1 MEGKILILG
10 GSGFIGNHL
19 LRKCINKGLDCVCVS
34 LKNINNYKK
43 SENVNYLKLDINNFT
58 KVKELLGGKEFDY
71 IVNLAGYINH
81 INFSEG
87 GRDTFNT
94 HSTGLL
100 NILQAVNLK
109 KIKRVVQIG
118 SSDEYGNLESP
129 QNELMREL
137 PFSPYSLAKLTC
149 TNMLQMLF
157 RTEKLPVVIIRLFL
171 VYGEG
176 QDLNRF
182 LPQVIKG
189 CLLNEK
195 FPTTKGQQIRDF
207 CYVDDVVDGIFKALI
222 TEERVVG
229 EIFNIASGN
238 PVKIKTIIEKI
249 VNIIGSGNPL
259 YGERKYR
266 QGESMSL
273 YADITKARE
282 ILNWEPKI
290 AIDNG
295 LEKTINHYKKYFGK
309 INHLCQK

>member
-10 GSGFIGNHL
+10 GSGFIGTHL
-19 LRKCINKGLDCVCVS
+19 LRKCINEGFNCLCVC
-34 LKNINNYKK
+34 LKNTNNFTK
-43 SENVNYLKLDINNFT
+43 SKNVNYLKLDINDYA
-58 KVKELLGGKEFDY
+58 KVKELLGGKKFDY

-149 TNMLQMLF
+149 TNILQMLY

-176 QDLNRF
+176 QDFKRF

-195 FPTTKGQQIRDF
+195 FPTTQGQQIRDF
-207 CYVDDVVDGIFKALI
+207 CYVDDVVEGIFKALI
-222 TEERVVG
+222 SEERVAG
-229 EIFNIASGN
+229 EIINIASGN
-238 PVKIKTIIEKI
+238 PIKIKTIIEKI

-273 YADITKARE
+273 YADINKARK

-290 AIDNG
+290 NIDNG
-295 LEKTINHYKKYFGK
+295 LEKTIKYYKNFFEVNK
-309 INHLCQK
+309 

>member
-1 MEGKILILG
+1 MKGKILILG
-10 GSGFIGNHL
+10 GSGFIGTHL
-19 LRKCINKGLDCVCVS
+19 LRKCINEGLDCVCVS
-34 LKNINNYKK
+34 LGNSNTLKK
-43 SENVNYLKLDINNFT
+43 SEKVNYLQLDINNYI

-71 IVNLAGYINH
+71 IINLAGYINH
-81 INFSEG
+81 INFSDG
-87 GRDTFNT
+87 GRDVFNT

-109 KIKRVVQIG
+109 KIKRIVQIG

-129 QNELMREL
+129 QNESMREL

-157 RTEKLPVVIIRLFL
+157 RTERLPVVILRFFL

-176 QDLNRF
+176 QDFNRF

-207 CYVDDVVDGIFKALI
+207 CYVDDIVEGIFKSLI
-222 TEERVVG
+222 TEGKVVG

-249 VNIIGSGNPL
+249 VNITGSGKPL

-266 QGESMSL
+266 QGENMSL
-273 YADITKARE
+273 YADINKAKK

-290 AIDNG
+290 TIDNG
-295 LEKTINHYKKYFGK
+295 LEKTIKYYKNFFEVNK
-309 INHLCQK
+309 